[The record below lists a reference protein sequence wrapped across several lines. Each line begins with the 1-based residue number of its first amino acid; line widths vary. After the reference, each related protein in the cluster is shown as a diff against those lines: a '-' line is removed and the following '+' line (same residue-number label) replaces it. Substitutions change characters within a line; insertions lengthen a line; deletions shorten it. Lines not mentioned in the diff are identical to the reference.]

1 MTRNVLR
8 LSLSV
13 CAVLSAAGC
22 KDLSE
27 CVVDSDCQGR
37 AASPGQTLF
46 CSDNMC
52 VVGSQRAS
60 L

>member
-1 MTRNVLR
+1 MTRNLLR

-37 AASPGQTLF
+37 AASTSQTLF
-46 CSDNMC
+46 
-52 VVGSQRAS
+52 
-60 L
+60 